1 MTPIIKLIGY
11 AIAAGFLI
19 ILGFWLIWLTEAFLE
34 EKAPPVLTA
43 DAMRGQDFDKLGS
56 NDDCFPME
64 NDYALPESA
73 SRKNPLGRIYET

>member
-34 EKAPPVLTA
+34 EKDTP
-43 DAMRGQDFDKLGS
+43 RSHG
-56 NDDCFPME
+56 
-64 NDYALPESA
+64 
-73 SRKNPLGRIYET
+73 